1 MARSRYA
8 RRIATIYF
16 PSEELLQDWVTQADA
31 SDCSLSKY
39 ILEMVSKGQAAL
51 RSPSQSNLS
60 KDLEEL
66 RNENRLL
73 KKDNQEKILLLEH
86 YETEIFKARNK
97 AYLEIDSTEAQTY
110 DTRLVGMLREG
121 KTNDSYLIL
130 ISLGIDPGDSDA
142 VKMVKN
148 QLEELRRFNLVK
160 ETPAGW
166 RWIS

>member
-8 RRIATIYF
+8 RRMATIYF
-16 PSEELLQDWVTQADA
+16 PSEELLGDWATQADA
-31 SDCSLSKY
+31 ADCSLSKY

-86 YETEIFKARNK
+86 YETELFKARNK
-97 AYLEIDSTEAQTY
+97 AYLTMDS
-110 DTRLVGMLREG
+110 
-121 KTNDSYLIL
+121 S
-130 ISLGIDPGDSDA
+130 
-142 VKMVKN
+142 
-148 QLEELRRFNLVK
+148 
-160 ETPAGW
+160 
-166 RWIS
+166 

>member
-51 RSPSQSNLS
+51 RSPSQSNIS

-110 DTRLVGMLREG
+110 DTRLIAMLKQG
-121 KTNDSYLIL
+121 KTIDSYRIL
-130 ISLGIDPGDSDA
+130 INLGIDPRDSDA